1 MLSMLYYQDHRD
13 ILSEGYFRMHLRK
26 SQEKRAIKI
35 VENAYLVESKYDIR
49 ERQSCSLLMSIP
61 RNR

>member
-1 MLSMLYYQDHRD
+1 MQ
-13 ILSEGYFRMHLRK
+13 LRK

-35 VENAYLVESKYDIR
+35 VEDAYLVESKYDIR